1 VAIHHLREYIRP
13 KDLGEALA
21 TLHRLGTA
29 ARPIGGGVDLVRHTP
44 PGVSTLVDMTALP
57 LAYVREEENGLHIG
71 ATTTLGEIER
81 NTSLAE
87 YADGVLPEMLGHVG
101 SMQLRNLATLGGA
114 LVGAH
119 PWSDVVTV
127 LLALDA
133 TAAIHDGSDH
143 AIRVADRAAM
153 REFLSGGVLTEV
165 LLPTRGAEAHA
176 AFAKFSLSAFD
187 VAMLNVCACLRWSET
202 GCQDARIVVGGT
214 PWLATALPRAGET
227 LQGADLGADSI
238 AAAATTAATE
248 AQVGDDRRA
257 TAEYRRVLVEVGVR
271 RALEAILGR
280 CKGGGT

>member
-21 TLHRLGTA
+21 ALHRLGTS

-44 PGVSTLVDMTALP
+44 PDVSALVDMTTLP

-71 ATTTLGEIER
+71 ATTTLAEIER

-87 YADGVLPEMLGHVG
+87 YADGVLPEMLGRVG

-133 TAAIHDGSDH
+133 TAAIHDGDDH
-143 AIRVADRAAM
+143 TVLVADRAAL
-153 REFLSGGVLTEV
+153 RGSLSGGVLTEV
-165 LLPTRGAEAHA
+165 LLPARSANVHA
-176 AFAKFSLSAFD
+176 AFVKFSLSAFD
-187 VAMLNVCACLRWSET
+187 VAMLNVCACVRCSKARCE
-202 GCQDARIVVGGT
+202 DARIVLGGT

-227 LQGADLGADSI
+227 LQGAELGPDSI
-238 AAAATTAATE
+238 AVAATTAAAE

-257 TAEYRRVLVEVGVR
+257 TAEYRRILVEVGVR
-271 RALEAILGR
+271 RALVAILGR